1 MIRRPP
7 RATRTDTLLPYTTL
21 FRSGRLRPLPGTVRL
36 SADRR
41 GMTTEVRQEELL
53 IAVIARMLD
62 GLRHVAVGASSPI
75 PGAAALLT
83 RRISGGRLRVSVL
96 GSRANNPFTDGG
108 RRSEERRVGKEGA
121 STCSSRWSP
130 SD

>member
-1 MIRRPP
+1 
-7 RATRTDTLLPYTTL
+7 
-21 FRSGRLRPLPGTVRL
+21 
-36 SADRR
+36 
-41 GMTTEVRQEELL
+41 MTTEVRQEELL

-108 RRSEERRVGKEGA
+108 RELFDCAGQGRLDARTEELRVGKECVR
-121 STCSSRWSP
+121 TCRSRWSP
-130 SD
+130 FH

>member
-1 MIRRPP
+1 
-7 RATRTDTLLPYTTL
+7 
-21 FRSGRLRPLPGTVRL
+21 
-36 SADRR
+36 
-41 GMTTEVRQEELL
+41 MTTEVRQEELL

-96 GSRANNPFTDGG
+96 GSRANTPFTAGG
-108 RRSEERRVGKEGA
+108 RELFDCAGQGRIAAVFLCGGQTGGPGHNKPVHPNR
-121 STCSSRWSP
+121 
-130 SD
+130 